1 MLCGKAAAA
10 AAARLGGA
18 ATTVIQ
24 SRVLSGFP
32 TAPRYSQPAT
42 HVTDSCPWCSAPRDP
57 GPTCPRC
64 GAIYA
69 KAEAIKAHGR
79 AASAANEMPAD
90 VETVDAAGFV
100 PADEHDDEWRAVSDP
115 AYELKC
121 CIAAIPVMLLIAML
135 FHASGLGASL
145 QRIFLTMPV
154 HELGHAVTAWFCGF
168 SAIPTLW
175 KTLIPEERGFV
186 VPLALFA
193 GLAFMIVRAHAT
205 SQAALMYAGIA
216 LVLLQLIG
224 TFGIKHET
232 TQVLIAFGG
241 DGAGMII
248 ATLLMGSFF
257 FGKRTQLYKGS
268 VRWGLVAI
276 GAASFVD
283 IFATWVSARKDDQNV
298 PYGTTGDM
306 ASDAMLL
313 VDNHGWSMS
322 LLISRYF
329 WLGVCCLL
337 ALALVYAW
345 GVWRAH
351 AEVESREALQKK
363 REWERRRQE
372 AR

>member
-1 MLCGKAAAA
+1 
-10 AAARLGGA
+10 
-18 ATTVIQ
+18 
-24 SRVLSGFP
+24 
-32 TAPRYSQPAT
+32 
-42 HVTDSCPWCSAPRDP
+42 
-57 GPTCPRC
+57 
-64 GAIYA
+64 
-69 KAEAIKAHGR
+69 
-79 AASAANEMPAD
+79 
-90 VETVDAAGFV
+90 
-100 PADEHDDEWRAVSDP
+100 
-115 AYELKC
+115 
-121 CIAAIPVMLLIAML
+121 
-135 FHASGLGASL
+135 
-145 QRIFLTMPV
+145 
-154 HELGHAVTAWFCGF
+154 
-168 SAIPTLW
+168 
-175 KTLIPEERGFV
+175 
-186 VPLALFA
+186 
-193 GLAFMIVRAHAT
+193 
-205 SQAALMYAGIA
+205 MYAGIA

-313 VDNHGWSMS
+313 VDNHGWSMQA
-322 LLISRYF
+322 LIGRYF
-329 WLGVCCLL
+329 WLGVCCLI

>member
-1 MLCGKAAAA
+1 MN
-10 AAARLGGA
+10 
-18 ATTVIQ
+18 T
-24 SRVLSGFP
+24 
-32 TAPRYSQPAT
+32 PA
-42 HVTDSCPWCSAPRDP
+42 VCPWCSAPRDP

-69 KAEAIKAHGR
+69 KAEAIKSHGR
-79 AASAANEMPAD
+79 AVAAVDETPLVM
-90 VETVDAAGFV
+90 ETVEEAGFV
-100 PADEHDDEWRAVSDP
+100 PADEDGDEWRAVSDP
-115 AYELKC
+115 AFEFKC

-168 SAIPTLW
+168 TAIPTLW
-175 KTLIPEERGFV
+175 KTLIPESRGFIA
-186 VPLALFA
+186 PLAMFA
-193 GLAFMIVRAHAT
+193 GLGFMIAHARAREQ
-205 SQAALMYAGIA
+205 SALMYAGIG

-248 ATLLMGSFF
+248 ATVLMASFF

-298 PYGTTGDM
+298 PYGTTGGM
-306 ASDAMLL
+306 ASDAMVL
-313 VDNHGWSMS
+313 VDNHGWSMQ
-322 LLISRYF
+322 LLIGRYF
-329 WLGVCCLL
+329 WLGVCCLIV
-337 ALALVYAW
+337 LALVYAW

-363 REWERRRQE
+363 RDWEKRRQE
-372 AR
+372 GR